1 MRSRSPLA
9 RAPLAHALLALMLCF
24 LVTKAT
30 PSLAG
35 PFVDLDLGGTC
46 SKRNSQVIEFGD
58 TLAVLLD
65 DFGVRMPLGEDGDG
79 LSSRKTCWMRLRV
92 KPPKG
97 FYLAGLEQV
106 YRGGLVK
113 SAGASARMLLRYN
126 LANIDRDQTARIW
139 QIGQEIRPEDPRSVF
154 EYRIEDRLTDAA
166 CGRLIQFS
174 VNMVFAGIRPNRN
187 GEFIL
192 GSLDTIDMQWQQRR
206 IELRPRWQACRGR

>member
-1 MRSRSPLA
+1 MRPGSPLA
-9 RAPLAHALLALMLCF
+9 RAPFALMLSV
-24 LVTKAT
+24 LVFASTR
-30 PSLAG
+30 SFAG

-46 SKRNSQVIEFGD
+46 SKQNSQVIEFGD

-97 FYLAGLEQV
+97 FYLSGLEQV

-126 LANIDRDQTARIW
+126 LASIDRDQTARIW
-139 QIGQEIRPEDPRSVF
+139 PIGQEVGPEDPRSVF
-154 EYRIEDRLTDAA
+154 EYRIDDRLSDAT
-166 CGRLIQFS
+166 CGKMIQFS
-174 VNMVFAGIRPNRN
+174 VAMVFAGIRPNRN

-192 GSLDTIDMQWQQRR
+192 GSLDTIDMEWQQRK
-206 IELRPRWQACRGR
+206 IELRPRWQQCRKRAR